1 MRGFRRL
8 GPGGHLVFMSCS
20 HAFTRDMLF
29 DVLADA
35 ARDAGAVCRVVR
47 EIHQPE
53 DHPAL
58 LGVPETDYLK
68 GFVMG
73 VEEWEWKNE
82 RNKSRAF

>member
-1 MRGFRRL
+1 MIEMNAVVAGTEL
-8 GPGGHLVFMSCS
+8 
-20 HAFTRDMLF
+20 
-29 DVLADA
+29 DA

-73 VEEWEWKNE
+73 VEE
-82 RNKSRAF
+82 